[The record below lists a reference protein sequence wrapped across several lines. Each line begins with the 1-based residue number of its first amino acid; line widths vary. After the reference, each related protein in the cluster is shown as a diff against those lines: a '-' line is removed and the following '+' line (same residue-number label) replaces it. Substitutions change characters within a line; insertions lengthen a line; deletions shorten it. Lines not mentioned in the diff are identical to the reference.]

1 MKQYTVGMIGCGHMG
16 GALVRAAAKALSS
29 GSIAICDHHEDRLQA
44 LVQDTGAVF
53 TAATDIAASSDFVV
67 LGVKPKGLRDTIGE
81 IRSVLS
87 RNPSAVLVSM
97 AAGVEIQTLRTY
109 VGHDIPVIRM
119 MPNTPVA
126 LGAGMI
132 LYALSG
138 EVTAEQEAEF
148 LRTFSAAGRLI
159 RIEESEMD
167 AATAVAGCGPAFAY
181 LFAEA
186 LADGGVECGIP
197 RERAALYAAEML
209 RGAAEMLIAYG
220 HPADLKDAVCSP
232 GGSTIAGV
240 HALER
245 GGFRA
250 AVMDAVTAAYDKTC
264 QMK

>member
-1 MKQYTVGMIGCGHMG
+1 MKQYTVGMIGCGNMG
-16 GALVRAAAKALSS
+16 SALVCAAGKALPSI
-29 GSIAICDHHEDRLQA
+29 SIAICDHHEDRLQA
-44 LVQDTGAVF
+44 VARDTGAVF
-53 TAATDIAASSDFVV
+53 TAATDVAASSDFVV
-67 LGVKPKGLRDTIGE
+67 LGVKPKGLRDTVRE
-81 IRSVLS
+81 IASALLE
-87 RNPSAVLVSM
+87 NPAAVLVSM
-97 AAGVEIQTLRTY
+97 AAGVEISALLSC
-109 VGHDIPVIRM
+109 VGRDIPVIRI

-126 LGAGMI
+126 VGAGMI
-132 LYALSG
+132 LYTPSEG
-138 EVTAEQEAEF
+138 VTAEREAEF
-148 LRTFSAAGRLI
+148 LRIFSAAGRLI
-159 RIEESEMD
+159 RIEEREMD

-209 RGAAEMLIAYG
+209 HGAAEMLLSYG

-250 AVMDAVTAAYDKTC
+250 SVMDAVTAAYDKTR
-264 QMK
+264 QLK

>member
-1 MKQYTVGMIGCGHMG
+1 MRYTLGMIGCGNMG
-16 GALVRAAAKALSS
+16 GALVRAAAKVLPA
-29 GSIAICDHHEDRLQA
+29 GSIAVCDHNWEKVDRLIA
-44 LVQDTGAVF
+44 ECGVTAVS
-53 TAATDIAASSDFVV
+53 ATEIAASSCVVV
-67 LGVKPKGLRDTIGE
+67 LGVKPKALEETITE
-81 IRSVLS
+81 IRDVLMD
-87 RNPSAVLVSM
+87 RRDVLLVSM
-97 AAGVEIQTLRTY
+97 AAGVEISTICAL
-109 VGHDIPVIRM
+109 VGSGIPVIRM

-126 LGAGMI
+126 VGSGII
-132 LYALSG
+132 LYASSEG
-138 EVTAEQEAEF
+138 VSEDAESEF
-148 LRTFSAAGRLI
+148 LKIFSAAGRVDRLPEGVI
-159 RIEESEMD
+159 D

-186 LADGGVECGIP
+186 LADGGVECGLP
-197 RERAALYAAEML
+197 RDKAALYAAEML

-250 AVMDAVTAAYDKTC
+250 SVMDAVKASYDKTC

>member
-1 MKQYTVGMIGCGHMG
+1 MKKYTMGMIGCGNMG
-16 GALVRAAAKALSS
+16 GALVRAAAKTLTA
-29 GSIAICDHHEDRLQA
+29 GSIAISDHHEDRLEPLA
-44 LVQDTGAVF
+44 KDAGADF
-53 TAATDIAASSDFVV
+53 LSAMDIAASSVFVV
-67 LGVKPKGLRDTIGE
+67 LGVKPRGICDTVGE
-81 IRSVLS
+81 IAEALS
-87 RNPSAVLVSM
+87 ANADAVLVSM
-97 AAGVEIQTLRTY
+97 AAGVEIKTLRAY
-109 VGHDIPVIRM
+109 AKQDIPVIRI

-126 LGAGMI
+126 VGAGII
-132 LYALSG
+132 LYALSDN
-138 EVTAEQEAEF
+138 VTAEREAEF
-148 LRTFSAAGRLI
+148 LEMFSAAGRLI
-159 RIEESEMD
+159 RIEEREMD

-250 AVMDAVTAAYDKTC
+250 SVMDAVTAAYDKTC